1 MTKLSSDCSWYC
13 SNNGAKSVI
22 LLTDHR
28 IVFPVYHFYLDLQ
41 WYASVLIYRRSFF
54 HVDNELHDA
63 FTNASN
69 KSCWNFVF
77 LSHFCIH
84 SKSERKWNAPKRI
97 KRRDSLKQKQFAY
110 GVKKN
115 ESPPFIGTWSSKCK
129 FCENYFDFLD
139 YCYYYYYCLLFKQSH
154 RWFDCFQYFSFV
166 FIFTHAVAYR
176 LRDERAQEQQRK
188 KTSKTLRLEPDYKS
202 LSIELTSIW

>member
-1 MTKLSSDCSWYC
+1 M
-13 SNNGAKSVI
+13 NNGAKSVI

-41 WYASVLIYRRSFF
+41 WYTSVLIYRRSFF

-63 FTNASN
+63 FTIASN

-97 KRRDSLKQKQFAY
+97 KRRNSLKQKQFAC
-110 GVKKN
+110 GVKKKWITTIHRYVVV
-115 ESPPFIGTWSSKCK
+115 EMQVLWKLFW
-129 FCENYFDFLD
+129 LLRLLLLLL
-139 YCYYYYYCLLFKQSH
+139 LLFVVQTIPSMIRLFSVRFIRFYFFCTCSGISFTRWTSTRATTEKKQPQKHS
-154 RWFDCFQYFSFV
+154 D
-166 FIFTHAVAYR
+166 
-176 LRDERAQEQQRK
+176 
-188 KTSKTLRLEPDYKS
+188 
-202 LSIELTSIW
+202 LSQTTNRCR